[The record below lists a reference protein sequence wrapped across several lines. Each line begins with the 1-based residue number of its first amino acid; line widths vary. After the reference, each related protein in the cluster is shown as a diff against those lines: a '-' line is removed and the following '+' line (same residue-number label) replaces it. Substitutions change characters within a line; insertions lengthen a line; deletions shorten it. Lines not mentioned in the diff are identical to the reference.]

1 MDTLL
6 LTRSDVS
13 RNLQA
18 LTLLA
23 DMREAFR
30 VDALARTV
38 APQRTRVP
46 LHAEGTAMVLFPGS
60 LPGVPAY
67 SVKVSARFPSLTP
80 PLQGALQLH
89 DLATGALL
97 AVMDAAHLTAVRTG
111 VVGALGADVLA
122 RPDAHRV
129 ALLGAGPRSVLQLKS
144 LRLVRTLS
152 QAFLYDV
159 DFERA
164 VELATR
170 LYQQLSLPVR
180 PVGSVEEA
188 VAEADIVVMPGL
200 GGQAALP
207 AELVRPGMHLTALGA
222 DEQVKVELSPELI
235 ARTTF
240 VCDHRGLAL
249 SGGVVG
255 SAGLAESSIHA
266 ELGEVIAGMRPGRTS
281 PEQLTLFCTVGVP
294 FQDLAAAWHVY
305 QAARGDEE
313 VRRLDFSA

>member
-1 MDTLL
+1 MSTLL
-6 LTRSDVS
+6 LSRSDVS

-46 LHAEGTAMVLFPGS
+46 LHAEGTTMVLFPGS

-67 SVKVSARFPSLTP
+67 SIKVSARFPSSTP
-80 PLQGALQLH
+80 PLQGVLQLH

-97 AVMDAAHLTAVRTG
+97 AVMDSAHLTAVRTG
-111 VVGALGADVLA
+111 VVGALGTEVLA
-122 RPDAHRV
+122 RPDASRV
-129 ALLGAGPRSVLQLKS
+129 ALLGAGSRSVLQLKS

-152 QAFLYDV
+152 QAFVYDA
-159 DFERA
+159 DFEQA
-164 VELATR
+164 AALAAR
-170 LYQQLSLPVR
+170 LYQELKLPVR
-180 PVGSVEEA
+180 AVGSVAEA
-188 VAEADIVVMPGL
+188 VEEADIVVAGA
-200 GGQAALP
+200 GGQAALSP
-207 AELVRPGMHLTALGA
+207 ELVRPGMHITALGA
-222 DEQVKVELSPELI
+222 DEQDKVELSPELI
-235 ARTTF
+235 ARATV

-255 SAGLAESSIHA
+255 SAGLTESSIHA
-266 ELGEVIAGMRPGRTS
+266 ELGEIISGMRPGRTS
-281 PEQLTLFCTVGVP
+281 PEQLTLFCMVGLP

-305 QAARGDEE
+305 QAAQGDED
-313 VRRLDFSA
+313 VRRMDFSG

>member
-1 MDTLL
+1 MSTLL

-30 VDALARTV
+30 ADALARTV

-46 LHAEGTAMVLFPGS
+46 LHAEGSTMVLFPGS

-67 SVKVSARFPSLTP
+67 SVKVSARFPSITP
-80 PLQGALQLH
+80 PLQGVLQLH

-111 VVGALGADVLA
+111 VVGALGTDVLA
-122 RPDAHRV
+122 RPDATRV
-129 ALLGAGPRSVLQLKS
+129 ALLGAGNRSVLQLKS

-152 QAFLYDV
+152 QAFVYDV

-164 VELATR
+164 AVLATR
-170 LYQQLSLPVR
+170 MYQELSLPVR

-188 VAEADIVVMPGL
+188 VEEADIVIMSGV
-200 GGQAALP
+200 GGHAALP
-207 AELVRPGMHLTALGA
+207 AELVRPGMHLTALGS
-222 DEQVKVELSPELI
+222 DEQDKVELSPELI

-240 VCDHRGLAL
+240 VCDHRGLAM
-249 SGGVVG
+249 SGGVVA
-255 SAGLAESSIHA
+255 SAGLNEASIHA
-266 ELGEVIAGMRPGRTS
+266 ELGEIIAGMREGRTS
-281 PEQLTLFCTVGVP
+281 PEQRTLFCTVGLP

-305 QAARGDEE
+305 QAAQGDED
-313 VRRLDFSA
+313 VRRVDFGA